1 MIIRKLFKFEGSHIV
16 RNCTSERCSRSIHG
30 HSYLVEVFLEAS
42 RLDNAGMVM
51 DFGLMN
57 PFKEI
62 VDMFDHTHLLWDKDD
77 AEYRDFIKR
86 VNQRWIELPCNPSAE
101 MLSVVFHYIFQ
112 WIIDRTRFANKE
124 GAIKVKAVRVHE
136 TATGYAE
143 SSWDDVQAFI
153 GQNFSEWGWG
163 DNMEMLPIE
172 VSEELMTGTW
182 RSVMYG
188 VTFTNPMVKP
198 QVEI

>member
-51 DFGLMN
+51 DFGLMK

-86 VNQRWIELPCNPSAE
+86 VNQRWIE
-101 MLSVVFHYIFQ
+101 
-112 WIIDRTRFANKE
+112 
-124 GAIKVKAVRVHE
+124 
-136 TATGYAE
+136 
-143 SSWDDVQAFI
+143 
-153 GQNFSEWGWG
+153 
-163 DNMEMLPIE
+163 
-172 VSEELMTGTW
+172 
-182 RSVMYG
+182 
-188 VTFTNPMVKP
+188 
-198 QVEI
+198 